1 MLGRTHRRAAGS
13 GRRLRSTA
21 IVAGAVLALG
31 GIYML
36 PASAVHD
43 TGVFELDGD
52 AINNV
57 APASSQ
63 DWSDVYTAQSATP
76 KACPTGA
83 SACSFVN
90 DGASNA
96 SIFTGGGSKDPQDI
110 SAWAWKDQAGG
121 LPDKDNLQDSF
132 AARYTIPANATTC
145 QNGTSPPTG
154 DCSLLYFGSDRLDNS
169 GDAQEG
175 FWFFQNKIT
184 ADPATGKF
192 VGVHKTGDL
201 LILSDFSNGGGTSTI
216 NIYKWVG
223 SGGDT
228 NGTLDFLAGGNA
240 SKCGGSANDPF
251 CGIVNPANGTTSP
264 WPFTDKSG
272 NSTFLNGE
280 FYEGGVNLSD
290 PSINLGNECF
300 ASVSSETRSSTSPT
314 ATLKDFVL
322 GNFGEC
328 TSKTET
334 TPKLADG
341 TTSVPA
347 AGTSI
352 TTAGSIQVKDSAT
365 VTATGG
371 ANVKPT
377 GTVTFHLC
385 GPIASPDTCDGTT
398 GKVGTLIGSAK
409 TLSGTENPTTVVSDA
424 ATVTSAGRYC
434 WRAEYSGDSDKGI
447 PGSRDSRTTE
457 CFTVLPV
464 QPGLST
470 QAGAGPVSLGSA
482 VTDTSQLSGT
492 ANKPGTPVI
501 NPTTAGG
508 SATGTITFYLY
519 GPGTCTT
526 LATDFP
532 TTGISRDVSGDGPYP
547 TALQTAVSFTPKA
560 VGTYHWVAV
569 YSGDSPNTL
578 GVTHG
583 IDPDTHA
590 CVDSNENV
598 VVQQLQPTISTAQ
611 RFVPNDSA
619 TITVASGGGDLA
631 GNVRFQLFAG
641 STTCAN
647 TAEYD
652 SGNIDVTTGTGS
664 GLSRTVSSG
673 NTKAYTSDTVFSW
686 LVTYTTSNQ
695 GHKDV
700 TSACDVEHSSI
711 SIDNDTTSP

>member
-1 MLGRTHRRAAGS
+1 MFRGHLPKTVAS
-13 GRRLRSTA
+13 RRLTVVLA
-21 IVAGAVLALG
+21 IFAAVLLSVFITPQAQ
-31 GIYML
+31 
-36 PASAVHD
+36 AVHD
-43 TGVFELDGD
+43 TGVFELDGNAVND
-52 AINNV
+52 PAV
-57 APASSQ
+57 AGQ

-290 PSINLGNECF
+290 PSINLGGECF
-300 ASVSSETRSSTSPT
+300 ASLASETRSSTSPT

-322 GNFGEC
+322 GGFGAC
-328 TSKTET
+328 TSS
-334 TPKLADG
+334 LA
-341 TTSVPA
+341 
-347 AGTSI
+347 
-352 TTAGSIQVKDSAT
+352 SAQDWLPND
-365 VTATGG
+365 TATASVGG
-371 ANVKPT
+371 K
-377 GTVTFHLC
+377 
-385 GPIASPDTCDGTT
+385 
-398 GKVGTLIGSAK
+398 
-409 TLSGTENPTTVVSDA
+409 
-424 ATVTSAGRYC
+424 
-434 WRAEYSGDSDKGI
+434 
-447 PGSRDSRTTE
+447 
-457 CFTVLPV
+457 
-464 QPGLST
+464 ST
-470 QAGAGPVSLGSA
+470 W
-482 VTDTSQLSGT
+482 
-492 ANKPGTPVI
+492 
-501 NPTTAGG
+501 
-508 SATGTITFYLY
+508 TGTIAFALY
-519 GPGTCTT
+519 PGLACGGTALYTESAQNVSNASASASTHNTT
-526 LATDFP
+526 VKA
-532 TTGISRDVSGDGPYP
+532 SASGDFSWKVDFHS
-547 TALQTAVSFTPKA
+547 TT
-560 VGTYHWVAV
+560 
-569 YSGDSPNTL
+569 SGVPDSSICKETSSL
-578 GVTHG
+578 
-583 IDPDTHA
+583 
-590 CVDSNENV
+590 
-598 VVQQLQPTISTAQ
+598 TIS
-611 RFVPNDSA
+611 N
-619 TITVASGGGDLA
+619 G
-631 GNVRFQLFAG
+631 
-641 STTCAN
+641 
-647 TAEYD
+647 
-652 SGNIDVTTGTGS
+652 
-664 GLSRTVSSG
+664 
-673 NTKAYTSDTVFSW
+673 
-686 LVTYTTSNQ
+686 
-695 GHKDV
+695 
-700 TSACDVEHSSI
+700 
-711 SIDNDTTSP
+711 